1 MDNVIKND
9 QTMLV
14 ASGLSLVESVDRAAD
29 AIGTYFTKNWKLIVG
44 FSLTLPLL
52 HLVSYVF
59 PEALSGTVDLL
70 VELIL
75 VDVTGALNN
84 IQLHHLVTTLIIFL
98 ASLVFGRDEYSFLCQ
113 AASLLTWLMLAAYL
127 ATFLWP
133 PLVYLLALLWLYGYC
148 TEPTGQ
154 DERDGQEGQEVSPGV
169 IQQDT
174 RIKSVLVSFLG
185 RLGLLGVTGQDEPDS
200 LEREERRASEGGG
213 GGTGG
218 GPTTSTPV
226 RDPVRDLTPDSQRL
240 SRVLNL
246 ETNKVLPPSETPKLL
261 HPGVSKLQKQHGI
274 VRPNLSG
281 IVQPGATPVGGNTP
295 KSRVL
300 GRSYVYRLKR
310 RSSIHRFG
318 TDSWTYIRWA
328 IWCCLLLQLW
338 LRPALAHLLPA
349 PIAYYL
355 VKKTANWTG
364 VTRVIYSRVSLVREI
379 VRELLEERHHLF
391 FPPPLLFVLKV
402 SYSVERALLR
412 CLSKYLDAIVT
423 SVMLGSVVLG
433 ITVAGIFISFQV
445 YAESVYI
452 VQSVATLTS
461 TLNMTDSYIFNKLN
475 TSLTDSG
482 FDTMENVVE
491 GAFNYGRDWI
501 SRTLQQTLADA
512 DGSAKTDLELKILE
526 LWDRSYQYWLT
537 DHRTAGASQ
546 AVQQEFSSSLGEL
559 LKQLYNSSN
568 IFTISAMQTFIQNN
582 MGTLTSIME
591 QVWSLTKGNIG
602 FFFDTVLGIM
612 RVILHSGSGVVNF
625 FFSIFV
631 YLTALFYLLS
641 NSADTYIPMEV
652 ISQHSIFQ
660 ISGVGATIQK
670 AVNSVFLITI
680 KMSTFYLLWTYI
692 THVLFSA
699 SIVVLPILA
708 SSFIGKDQSREGKL
722 ARNYFSLFETL
733 NIKIPPLPSLL

>member
-9 QTMLV
+9 QTMVV
-14 ASGLSLVESVDRAAD
+14 ASGLSLIESVDNVAD
-29 AIGTYFTKNWKLIVG
+29 AIGTYFTKNWKIIVG

-52 HLVSYVF
+52 HLVSYIF

-75 VDVTGALNN
+75 VDVTGALHNV
-84 IQLHHLVTTLIIFL
+84 QLHHLVTTLLIFL
-98 ASLVFGRDEYSFLCQ
+98 TSLVFGRDEYRFLCQ
-113 AASLLTWLMLAAYL
+113 AASMLTWIMLAAYL

-133 PLVYLLALLWLYGYC
+133 PLVYLITCLWLYGYC
-148 TEPTGQ
+148 TEPTGEDQ
-154 DERDGQEGQEVSPGV
+154 RDGSPGV
-169 IQQDT
+169 LQQDT
-174 RIKSVLVSFLG
+174 RIKSVLVSALG
-185 RLGLLGVTGQDEPDS
+185 RLGVLAVLGSDEPDS
-200 LEREERRASEGGG
+200 PGLEERRTSEPP
-213 GGTGG
+213 
-218 GPTTSTPV
+218 PTTSTPV
-226 RDPVRDLTPDSQRL
+226 RDRERDLSPDSLRL
-240 SRVLNL
+240 SKVLNL
-246 ETNKVLPPSETPKLL
+246 ESNKVLPGSDTPKLL

-281 IVQPGATPVGGNTP
+281 IVQAGVTPVGGNTP
-295 KSRVL
+295 KSRIL

-328 IWCCLLLQLW
+328 VWSCLLLQLW
-338 LRPALAHLLPA
+338 VRPGLAHLLPA

-355 VKKTANWTG
+355 VKRTANWTG
-364 VTRVIYSRVSLVREI
+364 ATRVIYSRVSLLREI
-379 VRELLEERHHLF
+379 IREFLEERHHLF
-391 FPPPLLFVLKV
+391 FPPPLLFILKV

-423 SVMLGSVVLG
+423 SVMLGSMVLG
-433 ITVAGIFISFQV
+433 ITIAGIFISFQV

-461 TLNMTDSYIFNKLN
+461 TLNMTDSYIFTKLN
-475 TSLTDSG
+475 TSLTESG
-482 FDTMENVVE
+482 YDTMENVVE

-526 LWDRSYQYWLT
+526 LWDRSYQYWVT
-537 DHRTAGASQ
+537 DQRTAGTNQ
-546 AVQQEFSSSLGEL
+546 VVREEFSSSLGEL
-559 LKQLYNSSN
+559 LAQLYNSSN
-568 IFTISAMQTFIQNN
+568 LFTISAMQTFIQNN

-591 QVWSLTKGNIG
+591 QVWGLTKGNIG
-602 FFFDTVLGIM
+602 FFFDTIIGIM

-641 NSADTYIPMEV
+641 NSTDTYIPMEV
-652 ISQHSIFQ
+652 ISQYSIFQ

-708 SSFIGKDQSREGKL
+708 SSFIGM
-722 ARNYFSLFETL
+722 
-733 NIKIPPLPSLL
+733 

>member
-14 ASGLSLVESVDRAAD
+14 ASGLSLIESVDKAAD
-29 AIGTYFTKNWKLIVG
+29 AIGTYFTKNWKIIVG

-84 IQLHHLVTTLIIFL
+84 VQLHHLVTTLLIFL
-98 ASLVFGRDEYSFLCQ
+98 LSLVFGRDEYSFLCQ
-113 AASLLTWLMLAAYL
+113 AASMLSWLMLAAYL

-133 PLVYLLALLWLYGYC
+133 PLVYLVALLWLYGYC

-154 DERDGQEGQEVSPGV
+154 DEQDGSPGV
-169 IQQDT
+169 FQQDT

-185 RLGLLGVTGQDEPDS
+185 RLGLLAVSGSEEPDS
-200 LEREERRASEGGG
+200 PGLEERRASEPA
-213 GGTGG
+213 
-218 GPTTSTPV
+218 PTTSTPV
-226 RDPVRDLTPDSQRL
+226 RDPVRDLSPDSLRL

-246 ETNKVLPPSETPKLL
+246 ETNKVLPASDTPKLL

-274 VRPNLSG
+274 LRPNLSG
-281 IVQPGATPVGGNTP
+281 ILQAGVTPVGGNTP

-300 GRSYVYRLKR
+300 GRSYVFRLKR
-310 RSSIHRFG
+310 RSSIHRLG

-328 IWCCLLLQLW
+328 VWGCLLLQLW
-338 LRPALAHLLPA
+338 LRPSLAHLLPA

-355 VKKTANWTG
+355 VKKTAHWSG
-364 VTRVIYSRVSLVREI
+364 VTRVLYSRVSLVREI
-379 VRELLEERHHLF
+379 IRDLLEERHHLF
-391 FPPPLLFVLKV
+391 FPPPLLFILKV

-412 CLSKYLDAIVT
+412 GISKYLDAIVT

-433 ITVAGIFISFQV
+433 ITVAGIFFSFQV

-461 TLNMTDSYIFNKLN
+461 TLNMTDSYIFTKLN
-475 TSLTDSG
+475 ASLTDSG

-526 LWDRSYQYWLT
+526 LWDRSYQYWVT
-537 DHRTAGASQ
+537 DHRAAGTSK
-546 AVQQEFSSSLGEL
+546 VDQQEFSSSLGEL

-568 IFTISAMQTFIQNN
+568 ILTISAMQTFIQNN

-602 FFFDTVLGIM
+602 FFFDTVLGFL

-641 NSADTYIPMEV
+641 NSTETYIPMEV
-652 ISQHSIFQ
+652 ISQYSIFQ

-708 SSFIGKDQSREGKL
+708 SSFIGKIRVERGNLPLLLILFISKL
-722 ARNYFSLFETL
+722 
-733 NIKIPPLPSLL
+733 